1 MLQIFPIKLQ
11 HWQNNRDLPSIYKVF
26 NIEDDLLWYNISISN
41 FDPYSEYNIWI
52 LDKDYEWLFDYSD
65 FNCVKTSCN

>member
-52 LDKDYEWLFDYSD
+52 LDKDYE
-65 FNCVKTSCN
+65 